1 MLISLCLSAT
11 AQKEGLYY
19 FMDAKGEQS
28 AGREFIDRKDLVYIF
43 AGDSED
49 NCTMEMR
56 NYKKNGNTETF
67 DLYVKG
73 GYEKGKKRGSGTI
86 VTDPDLVVA

>member
-1 MLISLCLSAT
+1 MKRVLFTAMMLISLCLSAT

-49 NCTMEMR
+49 DCTMEMR
-56 NYKKNGNTETF
+56 T
-67 DLYVKG
+67 
-73 GYEKGKKRGSGTI
+73 SSS
-86 VTDPDLVVA
+86 